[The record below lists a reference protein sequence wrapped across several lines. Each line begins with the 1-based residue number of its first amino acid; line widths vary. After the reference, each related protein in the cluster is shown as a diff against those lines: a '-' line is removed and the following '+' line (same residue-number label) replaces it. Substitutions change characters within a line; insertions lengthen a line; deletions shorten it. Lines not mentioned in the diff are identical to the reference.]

1 LSRNRIILGAA
12 IAAVVVG
19 GTTAGIGV
27 ANAAVTADPAQ
38 VVAISAPRIMDNVTI
53 AANTTQTVDIGGST
67 INGYSYP
74 AALTGVT
81 LTISAQ
87 GVGAA
92 GGLTVWTAGQGKPG
106 NPSLAYS
113 SGTVFT
119 TQVDVT
125 TNAAGAIQ
133 LANTGAVKVKVGV
146 TSYLLPK
153 NNPAPVFA
161 AIAPNEVTLAHIG
174 VSVRNDC
181 TCAGGG
187 TTDLGSV
194 TLPAGTWDV
203 RIMGGFSGIK
213 STTVLAPGEE
223 IIGGLFLASD
233 DHISSGF
240 GQVITQNQGVK
251 IPHTV
256 TGTLTVDPTDNL
268 SDFITLTSSTT
279 VHVLAYAYSTASTD
293 ESALNV
299 KANIRTAKF
308 LKVS

>member
-1 LSRNRIILGAA
+1 MNRKRITLGAA
-12 IAAVVVG
+12 IVAIALG
-19 GTTAGIGV
+19 GTAIGIGV
-27 ANAAVTADPAQ
+27 ANADVTAAPAQ
-38 VVAISAPRIMDNVTI
+38 VVAISAPRILDNVTI

-81 LTISAQ
+81 LNISAQ

-92 GGLTVWTAGQGKPG
+92 GGLTVWTAGEGKPG
-106 NPSLAYS
+106 NPAITYADN
-113 SGTVFT
+113 TVT
-119 TQVDVT
+119 TGQVAVT
-125 TNAAGAIQ
+125 TNTAGAIQ
-133 LANTGAVKVKVGV
+133 IANTGKVKIKVGV
-146 TSYLLPK
+146 ASYLLPK
-153 NNPAPVFA
+153 TDPAPVFA
-161 AIAPNEVTLAHIG
+161 AIAPAEKTLTHIG
-174 VSVRNDC
+174 VSVKSDC
-181 TCAGGG
+181 GCAGGG

-203 RIMGGFSGIK
+203 RIMGGFTGIK
-213 STTVLAPGEE
+213 ASVDLASGEE

-240 GQVITQNQGVK
+240 AQVITQNQGVK
-251 IPHTV
+251 IPHTT

-268 SDFITLTSSTT
+268 SDFITLTAPTT
-279 VHVLAYAYSTASTD
+279 VHVLAYAYSTASQD
-293 ESALNV
+293 RSDLGV